1 MITDSR
7 GGQFMI
13 RLTVTVAMVVSGLT
27 GGLTG
32 AAGLSYAGMRGAP
45 SVIGTWTGESICV
58 GNRPACKNEVV
69 VYRFE
74 AVAGKPGVVTMFA
87 DKIING
93 QREPMGKL
101 DFQYDQA
108 KGTLSGEFTRGQTHG
123 LWQFQVSGDTMEGTL
138 VILPAR
144 DIGRRVKVRRA
155 RDTEVPAAPARDQ
168 YEGAD
173 MRRLS
178 DRSFRLASARVYNE
192 FRRQSSG
199 SSPWLEKPYFTTV
212 SSKR

>member
-1 MITDSR
+1 MSLAQLFGNAVYSR
-7 GGQFMI
+7 
-13 RLTVTVAMVVSGLT
+13 VS
-27 GGLTG
+27 
-32 AAGLSYAGMRGAP
+32 
-45 SVIGTWTGESICV
+45 GESICA
-58 GNRPACKNEVV
+58 GDRPACKNEVV

-74 AVAGKPGVVTMFA
+74 AVAGKPGVVTLLA

-101 DFQYDQA
+101 DCQYDEA

-123 LWQFQVSGDTMEGTL
+123 LWQFQISGDTMEGTL

-144 DIGRRVKVRRA
+144 DLARRVKVRRV
-155 RDTEVPAAPARDQ
+155 REDQVPAAPAREL
-168 YEGAD
+168 YEGANVQ
-173 MRRLS
+173 RLS
-178 DRSFRLASARVYNE
+178 DESFRGALARVYNE

-199 SSPWLEKPYFTTV
+199 SSPWLEKPYFITV

>member
-7 GGQFMI
+7 MASSLI
-13 RLTVTVAMVVSGLT
+13 RILVAATMAVAA
-27 GGLTG
+27 LTG
-32 AAGLSYAGMRGAP
+32 AASQSDAGTSGAP
-45 SVIGTWTGESICV
+45 VSVIGTWTGESVCV
-58 GNRPACKNEVV
+58 GDRPACKNEVA

-74 AVAGKPGVVTMFA
+74 AVAGKPGVVTMLA

-101 DFQYDQA
+101 DFQYDEA

-144 DIGRRVKVRRA
+144 DLARRVKVRRV
-155 RDTEVPAAPARDQ
+155 RDDQVPAAPAREL
-168 YEGAD
+168 YEGAQV
-173 MRRLS
+173 RRPS
-178 DRSFRLASARVYNE
+178 DQSFRGALARVYNE
-192 FRRQSSG
+192 LRR
-199 SSPWLEKPYFTTV
+199 
-212 SSKR
+212 